1 MCTVVRHAHKIEV
14 EIENKPDTDE
24 IDLDTPRK
32 RKLEQAALVAV
43 TTVIAQVHLVCEGD
57 MLVVIRRQKANFVQ
71 HPRECP
77 CDVSAAREPE

>member
-1 MCTVVRHAHKIEV
+1 MCTVVRHAYKIKV

-43 TTVIAQVHLVCEGD
+43 TTVIAQVHLVCEGNLLEIVLGKESNLGYD
-57 MLVVIRRQKANFVQ
+57 MS
-71 HPRECP
+71 C
-77 CDVSAAREPE
+77 